1 MHFSFRSAIADDLA
15 PLLALENQCFE
26 HDRLSPRSFQW
37 MITRANASLI
47 VAQHQKQVMGYA
59 LLLFH
64 RGTSLARLYSIA
76 IAPEARGHGLGTR
89 LLAEAEQWARQHDCA
104 YLRLEVRTDNTTAIR
119 LYEGAGYRRF
129 AEVDDY
135 YEDHTKAL
143 RYEKCIIQRP
153 LGAIRA
159 VPYYQQTTEFTC
171 GPASLMMAMAA
182 LQPGFPLQRREEV
195 QIWREA
201 TTIFMT
207 SGHGGCSPQGLALA
221 AWRRGFRVRLQV
233 SIQGPLFLDGVRSVS
248 KREVM
253 SLVHEAFCEELQS
266 SNVEQLPAGHLDFA
280 QILAKGSHPLVLISS
295 YRFTRNKAP
304 HWVLV
309 TGCDQDFVYLH
320 DPSRQR
326 QALDCQNV
334 PVSHEQ
340 FQRMR
345 AFGGNKLRAAV
356 IIQTP
361 QTLATSNAIDS
372 PPKATA
378 PSAQSSSLDRS

>member
-1 MHFSFRSAIADDLA
+1 MPQLTGHASMHFSFRQASADDLES
-15 PLLALENQCFE
+15 LLTLENQCFE

-37 MITRANASLI
+37 MITRAHASLI
-47 VAQHQKQVMGYA
+47 VAQHQQRVMGYA

-76 IAPEARGHGLGTR
+76 IAPEARGHGLGKR
-89 LLAEAEQWARQHDCA
+89 LLSEAEQRAREHDCA
-104 YLRLEVRTDNTTAIR
+104 YLRLEVRSDNAAGIR

-135 YEDHTKAL
+135 YEDHAQAL
-143 RYEKCIIQRP
+143 RYEKRIVQRP
-153 LGAIRA
+153 LGETRV

-182 LQPGFPLQRREEV
+182 LQLGSPLQRREEI
-195 QIWREA
+195 QLWREA
-201 TTIFMT
+201 TTIFKT

-221 AWRRGFRVRLQV
+221 AWHRGFRVQLQV
-233 SIQGPLFLDGVRSVS
+233 SVPGPLFVDGVRRES

-253 SLVHEAFCEELQS
+253 RLVHQAFCEQLQAS
-266 SNVEQLPAGHLDFA
+266 DVEHLPSGKLDLNRL
-280 QILAKGSHPLVLISS
+280 LADGGQPLVLISS

-326 QALDCQNV
+326 PALDCQNV
-334 PVSHEQ
+334 PVSHAE
-340 FQRMR
+340 FRRMR

-356 IIQTP
+356 VLYLRQP
-361 QTLATSNAIDS
+361 GSGRRAG
-372 PPKATA
+372 
-378 PSAQSSSLDRS
+378 

>member
-1 MHFSFRSAIADDLA
+1 MHFSFRQAIADDLDS
-15 PLLALENQCFE
+15 LLTLENQCFE
-26 HDRLSPRSFQW
+26 FDRLSPRSFQW
-37 MITRANASLI
+37 MITRAHASLI
-47 VAQHQKQVMGYA
+47 VAQYQQRLMGYA

-76 IAPEARGHGLGTR
+76 IAHEARGHGLGKR
-89 LLAEAEQWARQHDCA
+89 LLGEAEQRAREHDCA
-104 YLRLEVRTDNTTAIR
+104 YLRLEVRSDNATAIR

-129 AEVDDY
+129 AEVDNY
-135 YEDHTKAL
+135 YEDRAQAL
-143 RYEKCIIQRP
+143 RYEKRIVQRP
-153 LGAIRA
+153 LGEARV

-182 LQPGFPLQRREEV
+182 LQPGSSLQRREEI
-195 QIWREA
+195 QLWREA

-221 AWRRGFRVRLQV
+221 AWKRGFRVQLQV
-233 SIQGPLFLDGVRSVS
+233 SVAGPLFLDGVRRES

-253 SLVHEAFCEELQS
+253 RLVHEAFCEQLQAS
-266 SNVEQLPAGHLDFA
+266 DVEHLPSGQLDLNRLLADGA
-280 QILAKGSHPLVLISS
+280 QPLVLISS

-320 DPSRQR
+320 DPSRLR
-326 QALDCQNV
+326 LALDCQNV
-334 PVSHEQ
+334 PVSHAE
-340 FQRMR
+340 FRRMR

-356 IIQTP
+356 VLYRRQTGGGGC
-361 QTLATSNAIDS
+361 AG
-372 PPKATA
+372 
-378 PSAQSSSLDRS
+378 